1 MRNDEIQRLLLLC
14 CRAACCRPAAVLG
27 ACREWRL
34 MMARY
39 AFFLLAMEHGLR
51 QYEAAWWLNRSKNVS
66 FHYRK
71 TAADLMESNAEFRN
85 LVSKVRKS
93 YGSGE

>member
-14 CRAACCRPAAVLG
+14 CRIAGCRLPAVLS

-34 MMARY
+34 MKARY
-39 AFFLLAMEHGLR
+39 AFFLLAMENGLR
-51 QYEAAWWLNRSKNVS
+51 QYEAAWWLNVS

-71 TAADLMESNAEFRN
+71 TASALLESDAEFRS
-85 LVSKVRKS
+85 LVSKVRVL

>member
-1 MRNDEIQRLLLLC
+1 
-14 CRAACCRPAAVLG
+14 
-27 ACREWRL
+27 

-39 AFFLLAMEHGLR
+39 AFFVLAMENGLR

-71 TAADLMESNAEFRN
+71 TASALLESDAEFRT
-85 LVSKVRKS
+85 LVEKVREQ
-93 YGSGE
+93 YGRGE